1 MLIIYCLFIGRGRLD
16 WGARRSQAPGRKFY
30 KRGTD
35 VNCKRSK
42 FNCWCDLIF
51 ISM

>member
-30 KRGTD
+30 KRGTA
-35 VNCKRSK
+35 RS
-42 FNCWCDLIF
+42 NLRDTNI
-51 ISM
+51 